1 MESQNYKRLSPQ
13 STTSAKRD
21 SLIAMRPKAKP
32 SSNFV
37 NVYGTHSAN
46 ALRNFKHTGIS
57 KFGPLTRPTS
67 RDASQS
73 LQA

>member
-1 MESQNYKRLSPQ
+1 MESKNFKRLSPQ
-13 STTSAKRD
+13 SMTSVKRD
-21 SLIAMRPKAKP
+21 SPIATRRKAKP
-32 SSNFV
+32 SYNFV

-46 ALRNFKHTGIS
+46 ALRNFKRIGIS
-57 KFGPLTRPTS
+57 KFGLRRRPTS